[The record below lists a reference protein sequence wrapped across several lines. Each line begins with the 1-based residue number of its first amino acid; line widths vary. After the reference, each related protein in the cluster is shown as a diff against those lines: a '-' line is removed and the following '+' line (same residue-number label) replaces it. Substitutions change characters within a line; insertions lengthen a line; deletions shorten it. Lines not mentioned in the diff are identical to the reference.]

1 MGEVVNINLE
11 EYYEEGKGYPT
22 SLITENNGRITI
34 KIMLYISIT
43 NIAVICVISFDL
55 HSSFIKLDII
65 APFYKL
71 RSLNM

>member
-1 MGEVVNINLE
+1 ML
-11 EYYEEGKGYPT
+11 
-22 SLITENNGRITI
+22 LHRITI